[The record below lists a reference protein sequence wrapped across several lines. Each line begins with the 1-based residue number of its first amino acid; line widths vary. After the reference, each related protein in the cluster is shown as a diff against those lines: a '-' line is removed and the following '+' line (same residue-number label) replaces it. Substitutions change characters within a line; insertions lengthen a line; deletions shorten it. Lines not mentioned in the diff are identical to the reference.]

1 MMVFFWLEER
11 PELFESFSSPFREG
25 ESVAPT
31 GADEVVVS
39 VVCTG
44 VPLTVWIVVRVFT
57 IGVWVVFELLSAVVW
72 ELLSLLLLLS
82 VVGPLVVDAD
92 VLVGWLAVVLG
103 GSVVEVDESDSDVVV
118 GSALVVVG
126 LVSLV
131 VEVLSVDSDEVEE
144 VDDVDD
150 VDVVVASVLVGAAS
164 LEVATSPP
172 VAATL

>member
-11 PELFESFSSPFREG
+11 PELLESFSSPFNEG

-31 GADEVVVS
+31 AADEVVVS

-57 IGVWVVFELLSAVVW
+57 TGVWVVFELLSVVVW
-72 ELLSLLLLLS
+72 ELLSLLLLS

-92 VLVGWLAVVLG
+92 VFVGWSAVGLG
-103 GSVVEVDESDSDVVV
+103 GSVVEVDESDVDVVV
-118 GSALVVVG
+118 GSAFVVVG

-131 VEVLSVDSDEVEE
+131 VDVLSVDSDEDEE

-150 VDVVVASVLVGAAS
+150 VDVVVASVVVGAAS

-172 VAATL
+172 VTATL

>member
-57 IGVWVVFELLSAVVW
+57 TGVWVVFELLSAVVW

>member
-1 MMVFFWLEER
+1 M
-11 PELFESFSSPFREG
+11 
-25 ESVAPT
+25 
-31 GADEVVVS
+31 
-39 VVCTG
+39 
-44 VPLTVWIVVRVFT
+44 
-57 IGVWVVFELLSAVVW
+57 
-72 ELLSLLLLLS
+72 LSLLLLLS